1 MNIKKW
7 IKGTAI
13 LGTVFLLSACGND
26 QESEID
32 TGTDEDTVEETTLR
46 IGASNVPHAE
56 ILEFVAPTLEE
67 EGIILEIERYNDYVI
82 PNVALE
88 EGDIDANYF
97 QHGPFFEDAVAE
109 NNYDFVNAGGIHIEP
124 IAAYSARHESLEDLP
139 EGARILVSSNAPDY
153 GRVLAILEEA
163 GVITVE
169 DGVDLTTASFD
180 DIAENPLDL
189 QFEYE
194 YDPALMPTLLENDE
208 GDVVFINSNFAVDHD
223 LRPLEDSIAVE
234 SSSSP
239 YSNIIAVRSEDAEN
253 PAVLRLVEV
262 LRSEETQDFILET
275 WDGSVVPVTE

>member
-1 MNIKKW
+1 MMNYKNW
-7 IKGTAI
+7 IKGTVV
-13 LGTVFLLSACGND
+13 LGAGFLLAACGND
-26 QESEID
+26 QETE
-32 TGTDEDTVEETTLR
+32 TDAATSEETTLR

-56 ILEFVAPTLEE
+56 ILEFVTPKLEE
-67 EGIILEIERYNDYVI
+67 EGITLEIERYNDYVI

-97 QHGPFFEDAVAE
+97 QHGPFFEDAIAE
-109 NNYDFVNAGGIHIEP
+109 NHYDFVNAGGIHIEP
-124 IAAYSARHESLEDLP
+124 IAAYSDRHESLEDLQ
-139 EGARILVSSNAPDY
+139 EGAKILVSSNAPDY

-163 GVITVE
+163 DLITVA

-223 LRPLEDSIAVE
+223 LNPLEDSLAIE

-239 YSNIIAVRSEDAEN
+239 YANIIAVRSEDADN
-253 PAVLRLVEV
+253 PAIANLIEA
-262 LRSEETQDFILET
+262 LRSDETQDFILET
-275 WDGSVVPVTE
+275 WKGSVVPVTE